1 MEQMRVAAEE
11 SEWMNRTTPPARDDQ
26 SLIARI
32 ATGDREALAELY
44 ARYQQP
50 LFSYLLQLTPDHGLA
65 EEMLQDTL
73 VAIWKSARGFEGRST
88 VLTWLIG
95 IARRQAHNTLRKR
108 RLPLADEAELA
119 DMISAE
125 PEPEAFALNSLAR
138 DELIAAFRQLPAL
151 HREVLTLTLVQE
163 LSYEETAAILGVP
176 VGTVKS
182 RLSNAKRMM
191 RALLMAKEEAES

>member
-1 MEQMRVAAEE
+1 MEQMCVAAEE
-11 SEWMNRTTPPARDDQ
+11 SERMNRTTPPARDDLAII
-26 SLIARI
+26 SGI

-65 EEMLQDTL
+65 EEILQDTL
-73 VAIWKSARGFEGRST
+73 VAVWKSARGFEGRST

-95 IARRQAHNTLRKR
+95 IARRQAHNTLRQR

-138 DELIAAFRQLPAL
+138 DELVTAFRKLPAL
-151 HREVLTLTLVQE
+151 HREVLTLALVQE
-163 LSYEETAAILGVP
+163 LSYEETATILGVP

-191 RALLMAKEEAES
+191 RALLAAKEEAES